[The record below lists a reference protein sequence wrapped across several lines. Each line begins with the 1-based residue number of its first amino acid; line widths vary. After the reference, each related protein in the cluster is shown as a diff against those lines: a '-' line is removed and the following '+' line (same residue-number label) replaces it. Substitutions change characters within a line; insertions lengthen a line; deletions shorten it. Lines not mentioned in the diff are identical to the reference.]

1 MAGRGRRA
9 APGAD
14 ELTADALAGYLTEHP
29 KATPAEAAAALGA
42 TERQVIDVVWAPLV
56 RQVTDQATGS
66 NAAVARGHS
75 RPAAGRGFRGPA
87 AAAVGQVIVRAEAAT
102 AFSPESTVQRLVSVL
117 GSNALARILG
127 VANSQPSRWRAGKEQ
142 ISPENRRKLV
152 DLDHV
157 LERLLLEIHPDQ
169 AGDWLGSPNAH
180 LGGAT
185 PLDVFAVHGAA
196 PVLDAI
202 EALAVGAYA

>member
-1 MAGRGRRA
+1 MTVRGRR
-9 APGAD
+9 PTAD

-42 TERQVIDVVWAPLV
+42 TERQVIDIVWAPLV
-56 RQVTDQATGS
+56 RQVTDRATGS
-66 NAAVARGHS
+66 NAVAGRRS

-87 AAAVGQVIVRAEAAT
+87 AGSVGQVIVRAEAAT

-117 GSNALARILG
+117 GSNTLARILG

-142 ISPENRRKLV
+142 ISQENRRKLV